1 MSDIEANDFA
11 NPDPR
16 PPHPMMPKTRRPSAE
31 AADWPGLAE
40 AATATPDVTA
50 LVVCKNFR
58 RFNVDIDF
66 LL

>member
-1 MSDIEANDFA
+1 
-11 NPDPR
+11 
-16 PPHPMMPKTRRPSAE
+16 MMPKTRRPSAE